1 MTHPDPCCFTGGIF
15 TSSVLA
21 CFDLISDKD
30 RSTCSDLSYNN
41 ITGNIPPSLGSL
53 ASLAYM
59 YDLSKKLFPAF
70 LR

>member
-1 MTHPDPCCFTGGIF
+1 M
-15 TSSVLA
+15 SSVLA
-21 CFDLISDKD
+21 FFGLISDKD

-59 YDLSKKLFPAF
+59 YDPSNNLFPAF